1 LQYYISNRLVS
12 GGTDPSGWR
21 IPASVFETAV
31 KKVIAEQIQ
40 RHATHHS
47 LLQAICATE
56 AAAASTAAAKLV
68 KKLQSS
74 DGPLLRELITSGQI
88 TKDRILIQLK
98 TEVVALQIGYPV
110 DALNHHLCDIDAPLS
125 LRRRG
130 HEVKIIAGEPVPEPD
145 QTLIRALRNANK
157 WAGALRSGMP
167 LKTIARTD
175 GFSDNYVARIIPLAG
190 LSSKIQTDILDG
202 IQPTQLSLE
211 TLIRVKLPMEW
222 HIQERVFGFA

>member
-68 KKLQSS
+68 KKLQS
-74 DGPLLRELITSGQI
+74 
-88 TKDRILIQLK
+88 
-98 TEVVALQIGYPV
+98 
-110 DALNHHLCDIDAPLS
+110 
-125 LRRRG
+125 
-130 HEVKIIAGEPVPEPD
+130 
-145 QTLIRALRNANK
+145 
-157 WAGALRSGMP
+157 
-167 LKTIARTD
+167 
-175 GFSDNYVARIIPLAG
+175 
-190 LSSKIQTDILDG
+190 
-202 IQPTQLSLE
+202 
-211 TLIRVKLPMEW
+211 
-222 HIQERVFGFA
+222 